1 MYSAHKGIAETAAL
15 AGVIMLESHAE
26 SYRVED
32 TVRRMLATSGLN
44 ITEVVS
50 TTTGL
55 YITLDDT
62 NPDIETI
69 TIVRRITSRGNH
81 LRKIYRVNNISRA
94 LTAEQIS
101 IEEAYQQL
109 QLVDQL
115 EYTPRQKNIANIILV
130 VAFAILLGGNFD
142 EVIVSIFAGAVIGY
156 STTIKDFFGMNEFIY
171 GMMTTALVAL
181 IFPIVIYFI
190 PYQISSDIIIISG
203 LMPLYP
209 GTAFMNGIRDT
220 LKGDYNSG
228 LARIADALVIA
239 LSLALG
245 VVLGLSISGG
255 VILFLS
261 SI

>member
-1 MYSAHKGIAETAAL
+1 MYSKYKKIAETAAL

-32 TVRRMLATSGLN
+32 TVRRMLATSGLD

-50 TTTGL
+50 TTTAL
-55 YITLDDT
+55 YITLDDS
-62 NPDIETI
+62 NPEVESI
-69 TIVRRITSRGNH
+69 TLVRRISSRGNH

-94 LTAEQIS
+94 LTANEIT
-101 IEEAYQQL
+101 IEEANQQL
-109 QLVDQL
+109 KVVDQM
-115 EYTPRQKNIANIILV
+115 EYTPQQKMIATNILV
-130 VAFAILLGGNFD
+130 VAFAILLGGNIG
-142 EVIVSIFAGAVIGY
+142 EVIVSIFAGAIVSY
-156 STTIKDFFGMNEFIY
+156 STAIKQFFGMNDFIY
-171 GMMTTALVAL
+171 GMFTTALVAL

-209 GTAFMNGIRDT
+209 GTAFTNGVRDT

-255 VILFLS
+255 VISLLS
-261 SI
+261 NI